1 MEYEDK
7 DLLKDLELGLD
18 GTCLPIEIDNRSA
31 STNAENCPK
40 EKEEKIVEDFEGLGG
55 NEIPAFS
62 IMENHAEDRH
72 VEYVEGKV
80 NTSNDVSPSI
90 LNHRS
95 DFKHCLFGQAYP
107 LHHGLMD
114 TLLQ

>member
-18 GTCLPIEIDNRSA
+18 GTCLPIEIDNRSD

-40 EKEEKIVEDFEGLGG
+40 EKEEKIIEDFEGLGG

-62 IMENHAEDRH
+62 IMENLTVRDGIGLYLGNA
-72 VEYVEGKV
+72 VL
-80 NTSNDVSPSI
+80 VS
-90 LNHRS
+90 
-95 DFKHCLFGQAYP
+95 
-107 LHHGLMD
+107 
-114 TLLQ
+114 